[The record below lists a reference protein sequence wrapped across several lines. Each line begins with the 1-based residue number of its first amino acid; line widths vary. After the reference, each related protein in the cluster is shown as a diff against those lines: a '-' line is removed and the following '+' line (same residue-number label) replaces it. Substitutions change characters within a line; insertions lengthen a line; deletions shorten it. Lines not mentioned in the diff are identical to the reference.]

1 MAGVVPVCIFLDEA
15 SIYTFVD
22 LAFHL
27 VDLVLW
33 GGVWTPPYH
42 RPFKLWLQ
50 SEVYPDQFFARQ
62 GWGQRSKKF
71 LIFLDELT
79 ETGV

>member
-1 MAGVVPVCIFLDEA
+1 MAGIVPVLIFVDKP
-15 SIYTFVD
+15 SIYAFLD

-33 GGVWTPPYH
+33 GGVWTPSHH
-42 RPFKLWLQ
+42 RPFKLRFEF
-50 SEVYPDQFFARQ
+50 EVHLDQFFARQ
-62 GWGQRSKKF
+62 GWWERFKK
-71 LIFLDELT
+71 LLVLLDELT